1 MRGMYPRYP
10 MLWGTLLRLSVA
22 LARRRSLS
30 FRAEALSA
38 VQGIRA
44 RDGAAQAF
52 HVSGSEFIPQSG
64 PCLLVANHYTRAGFR
79 SWWLVMS
86 LSAALPVEVHWV
98 VSAGWNFAG
107 RQVARLTRSLFPRMA
122 RVYGFTAMPPM
133 PPDPGEVLARASA
146 VRQVLQYAQR
156 TPQPVVGLMPEGED
170 EQMGMLQMPHP
181 GVGRFMLQ
189 LARQGLVVVPAA
201 IYESDGALC
210 VRFGP
215 HFSLEVSSEL
225 PAAERDLQA
234 SCQVMRAI
242 ASLLPEGLRGEF
254 SQAASPPSPSSIKI
268 QPAFL
273 DPI

>member
-10 MLWGTLLRLSVA
+10 MLWGTLLRLSAA
-22 LARRRSLS
+22 LARRGTLS
-30 FRAEALSA
+30 IRAEALRA

-44 RDGAAQAF
+44 GDGAAQAF
-52 HVSGSEFIPQSG
+52 QVSGAEFIPQSG
-64 PCLLVANHYTRAGFR
+64 PILLVANHYTRPSFR

-86 LSAALPVEVHWV
+86 LSAALPLEVHWV

-146 VRQVLQYAQR
+146 VRHVLQYAR
-156 TPQPVVGLMPEGED
+156 NTPQPVIGLMPEGQD
-170 EQMGMLQMPHP
+170 EKLGTLQMPPP

-215 HFSLEVSSEL
+215 HFCLEVSSEL
-225 PAAERDLQA
+225 PADERDLLA
-234 SCQVMRAI
+234 SRQVMNAI

-254 SQAASPPSPSSIKI
+254 AQPASPDTPSSIKI
-268 QPAFL
+268 
-273 DPI
+273 